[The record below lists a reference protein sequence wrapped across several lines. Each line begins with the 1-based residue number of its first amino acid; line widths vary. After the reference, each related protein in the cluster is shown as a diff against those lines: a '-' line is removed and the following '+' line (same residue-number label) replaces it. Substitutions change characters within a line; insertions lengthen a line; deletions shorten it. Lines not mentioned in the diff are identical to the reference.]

1 MKTKIRVE
9 NKRDFFYMMSF
20 YTESKLDI
28 ITSLELI
35 AEEVKAIDIQTIVN
49 KIKNGENLVKT
60 FSQAG
65 IADEFIKANLEIGE
79 KTESYKTA
87 YMTSYKYL
95 DEKSKSLNHIKRLI
109 FYPALLLS
117 MMFFLLTFLVVFAIP
132 QLFKVYQS
140 MEADIPY
147 SIEIVM
153 NINDF
158 ISSNMTIIKMT
169 VLTIIFMLILN
180 PYKTALISKIYR
192 RLLKIKI
199 INKIYSNYYIKEVS
213 WQLYTLME
221 AKKDILESL
230 NIVTQSISNSY
241 MKVLISDII
250 SELKKGRKF
259 SEACQKNRLFFGS
272 TVIAY
277 LKVGEESGDL
287 VENIKYINS
296 YTENKLNN
304 IIEIFNK
311 ACQPT
316 IMIFIGI
323 LLAAILMLVLPL
335 LDVSNLY
342 SGM

>member
-158 ISSNMTIIKMT
+158 ISSNITIIKMT
-169 VLTIIFMLILN
+169 VLTIIFILILN

-192 RLLKIKI
+192 QLLKIKI

>member
-259 SEACQKNRLFFGS
+259 SEACQKNRLFFGP